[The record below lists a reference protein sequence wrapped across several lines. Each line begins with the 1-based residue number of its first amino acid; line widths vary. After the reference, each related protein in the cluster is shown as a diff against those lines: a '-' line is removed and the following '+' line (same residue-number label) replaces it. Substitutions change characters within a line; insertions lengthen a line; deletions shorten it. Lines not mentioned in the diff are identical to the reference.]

1 MVVASLIAFVTIHIL
16 YLKCYQFD
24 YGKRSFPLIIQ
35 KGKDLF
41 KLFDFL
47 NLLYTDLNMKA
58 SAKMGVAKVLI
69 WGVWVGISNHPSK
82 WKIWVVKIGEGLII
96 LFQIYDFPPYKGFLD
111 AHAISHAIVVP
122 VSYIWWSF
130 IHDDSEYR
138 TKTLMKKAK

>member
-1 MVVASLIAFVTIHIL
+1 MVAAPLIAFVTTHIL

-24 YGKRSFPLIIQ
+24 Y
-35 KGKDLF
+35 
-41 KLFDFL
+41 
-47 NLLYTDLNMKA
+47 DLNMKA
-58 SAKMGVAKVLI
+58 CAIMGVAEVLI
-69 WGVWVGISNHPSK
+69 WGVWAGISNHPSK
-82 WKIWVVKIGEGLII
+82 WKIWVVTISEGLII

-111 AHAISHAIVVP
+111 AHAISDAIVVP